1 MLSDQIFKG
10 ILKRKNQPELY
21 ISQTLLILFKQQWC
35 HMKYEAAMTFPL
47 GNGKHL
53 CLGRHYGHTLPKV
66 HGRCA
71 MQGPLPLH
79 IVVQSQGC

>member
-66 HGRCA
+66 HRRCV